1 MSAVA
6 TPVDEVTDMGTLRVV
21 DRCDRCGAQ
30 AYVRVRI
37 AGGTLDFCKHDYEK
51 QEPGLAGAGAVV
63 LVDDRQKLTAKP
75 SV

>member
-6 TPVDEVTDMGTLRVV
+6 TPVDEVQDMGTLSAT
-21 DRCDRCGAQ
+21 DRCVRCGAQ

-37 AGGTLDFCKHDYEK
+37 ASGTTLDFCKHDYE
-51 QEPGLAGAGAVV
+51 QHEPKLAETGAVV

-75 SV
+75 V